1 MLYCINIM
9 LFMCEH
15 ASRFPPEKLLKQIPD
30 LKPSLP
36 ASVDLEW
43 YLRICIS
50 SKFPGDAD
58 APGLE
63 PLICISGFQ
72 AWLQSRNT

>member
-50 SKFPGDAD
+50 SKFPGD
-58 APGLE
+58 G
-63 PLICISGFQ
+63 
-72 AWLQSRNT
+72 